1 MPGWSFG
8 TWARSNLGSLVVI
21 VVAGSV
27 LVGVTLGIPLY
38 RNAVYQAPP
47 AEVAKGETYEAAGYT
62 WTLITSR
69 EFPHSNDNEAVPEGL
84 AVTAA
89 LIKVKPGEHAEMS
102 GTCNAELVD
111 GDGPE
116 ARRWTTLSNPWD
128 YNYGLLDDSKT
139 TCQLEGEAFDLEIV
153 YLTPE
158 GTLSDAVL
166 EVEIG
171 VLGGELIRFDL
182 TD

>member
-1 MPGWSFG
+1 MRDWSFRA
-8 TWARSNLGSLVVI
+8 WARSNVASLVVI
-21 VVAGSV
+21 VVAGAT
-27 LVGVTLGIPLY
+27 LVGVALGVPLY

-47 AEVAKGETYEAAGYT
+47 AEVAKGETFEAAGYT

-69 EFPHSNDNEAVPEGL
+69 EFPYSNDNEEVPEGL
-84 AVTAA
+84 AVTVA
-89 LIKVKPGEHAEMS
+89 LIKVEPGEHPERS
-102 GTCNAELVD
+102 GTCNAELAD
-111 GDGPE
+111 GFGPE

-128 YNYGLLDDSKT
+128 YNYNLLDDSST
-139 TCQLEGEAFDLEIV
+139 TCQLKGEPFDLELV

-158 GTLSDAVL
+158 GTLSEAVL